1 MIWVVYIIL
10 CHDGTL
16 YTGISNNLEKRL
28 EQHTNGQGAKYT
40 KGRGPFKLIYKEKCA
55 DRARSS
61 KREIEI
67 KKLSREKKLSLAGVS

>member
-55 DRARSS
+55 DRACSS

>member
-1 MIWVVYIIL
+1 LIWVVYIIL
-10 CHDGTL
+10 CNDGTL

-28 EQHTNGQGAKYT
+28 EQHTNGRGAKYT
-40 KGRGPFKLIYKEKCA
+40 KGRGPFKLIYKEECSN
-55 DRARSS
+55 RGFSS